1 MIWNSVTLM
10 TFIDLTVIIG
20 GVCITALIYRYRA
33 VFQSSKSS
41 GHLLLIAV
49 GALIIAIFYLA
60 DLFTMW
66 ALPRWIGEKKAM
78 SLMASLHLNISW
90 IAISLGFGAIT
101 VGLILTIRAFARLIG
116 ELELKEQQLIG
127 RISEAELATREAE
140 IANNGKS
147 EFLANMSHELRTPL
161 NAIIGFSETMIQQTF
176 GPLGNRKYR
185 EYVGDINGAGRHLL
199 AIINDIL
206 DLSKIE
212 FGSVELNREY
222 VDIREVTADAVR
234 MLEDEA
240 GDKNIALKI
249 EMAGDDI
256 TLSADRR
263 ILKQIL
269 INILSNGI
277 KFTPDGGEVKTSVA
291 QQPDGGCEFRIRDT
305 DIGIPAEQ
313 ISLAMLPFEQVGS
326 AFTHNAMGTGL
337 GLPLSKSLVE
347 LHGGSLTLDSKP
359 GEGTTVTLKFGG
371 AANSPQWVSR
381 E

>member
-1 MIWNSVTLM
+1 M

-41 GHLLLIAV
+41 GHLLLTAV

-269 INILSNGI
+269 INIL
-277 KFTPDGGEVKTSVA
+277 
-291 QQPDGGCEFRIRDT
+291 
-305 DIGIPAEQ
+305 
-313 ISLAMLPFEQVGS
+313 
-326 AFTHNAMGTGL
+326 
-337 GLPLSKSLVE
+337 
-347 LHGGSLTLDSKP
+347 
-359 GEGTTVTLKFGG
+359 
-371 AANSPQWVSR
+371 
-381 E
+381 